1 MLKCNQSIFGVL
13 NMVGNNVNVLDMEKE
28 QLKQVIKNLAKKNN
42 MTASDLATQAGVAPS
57 TITGFL
63 NDVPGRGHYGLSAR
77 TQGKIS
83 DAFPEF
89 REQIETPQV
98 IASTFSVPI
107 IGMWDADYRVNGL
120 QLGMPSSFLTSW
132 SNEMDNYSAVI
143 RSPDF
148 FSKLNLNTENRFY
161 LFKNVYADSLN
172 ETVNK
177 QVYATTEHGNFI
189 GYQTKGKDA
198 YYLNDFFDKRI
209 EIAGKVLKASK
220 IEWTRQV

>member
-1 MLKCNQSIFGVL
+1 
-13 NMVGNNVNVLDMEKE
+13 MVGNNVNVLDMEKE

-132 SNEMDNYSAVI
+132 SNEMNNYSAVI
-143 RSPDF
+143 RSPNF

-177 QVYATTEHGNFI
+177 QVYATTENGNFI

>member
-13 NMVGNNVNVLDMEKE
+13 NMMENNVNVLDMEKE
-28 QLKQVIKNLAKKNN
+28 QLKQIIKNLARKNN

-63 NDVPGRGHYGLSAR
+63 NNVPGRGHYGLSAR
-77 TQGKIS
+77 TQSKIS

-89 REQIETPQV
+89 REQIEKPQM

-143 RSPDF
+143 RSPNF

-161 LFKNVYADSLN
+161 LFKNVYVDSLN
-172 ETVNK
+172 ETENK

>member
-1 MLKCNQSIFGVL
+1 MLIRNRYSLGILKMIE
-13 NMVGNNVNVLDMEKE
+13 NNAKIIDMEKE

-107 IGMWDADYRVNGL
+107 IGMWDPDYRVNGL

-132 SNEMDNYSAVI
+132 SNEMYKYSAVI
-143 RSPDF
+143 RSHNF
-148 FSKLNLNTENRFY
+148 FSKLNLHRENRYY
-161 LFKNVYADSLN
+161 LFKNVYADLLI
-172 ETVNK
+172 ETENK
-177 QVYATTEHGNFI
+177 QVYATTENGNFI
-189 GYQTKGKDA
+189 GYQTKDKDA

-209 EIAGKVLKASK
+209 EIAGKVIKASK

>member
-13 NMVGNNVNVLDMEKE
+13 NMMENNVNVLDMEKE
-28 QLKQVIKNLAKKNN
+28 QLKQIIKNLARKNN

-63 NDVPGRGHYGLSAR
+63 NNVPGRGHYGLSAR
-77 TQGKIS
+77 TQSKIS
-83 DAFPEF
+83 EAFPEF
-89 REQIETPQV
+89 REQIEKPQM

-132 SNEMDNYSAVI
+132 SNEVDKYSAVI
-143 RSPDF
+143 RSPNF
-148 FSKLNLNTENRFY
+148 FSKLNLSTGNRFY
-161 LFKNVYADSLN
+161 LFKNVYADSLT
-172 ETVNK
+172 ETENN

-189 GYQTKGKDA
+189 GYQIKGKDA

>member
-1 MLKCNQSIFGVL
+1 MRYCNRTIFGVL
-13 NMVGNNVNVLDMEKE
+13 KMNEISDNIIDMEKE
-28 QLKQVIKNLAKKNN
+28 QLKQVIKNLAKTNN
-42 MTASDLATQAGVAPS
+42 MSASDLAVQAGVAPS

-77 TQGKIS
+77 TQSKLA
-83 DAFPEF
+83 DKFPEF
-89 REQIETPQV
+89 QNMIETPQTN
-98 IASTFSVPI
+98 SNTFNVPI

-132 SNEMDNYSAVI
+132 SHEMKNYSAVI
-143 RSPDF
+143 RSPHF
-148 FSKLNLNTENRFY
+148 FSKLNLNTENRYY
-161 LFKNVYADSLN
+161 LFQNNYADSLT
-172 ETVNK
+172 ETENK

-189 GYQTKGKDA
+189 GYQTKDKDT

-209 EIAGKVLKASK
+209 DIAGKVLKASK

>member
-13 NMVGNNVNVLDMEKE
+13 NMVGNNANVLDMEKE

-89 REQIETPQV
+89 REQIETPQM

-143 RSPDF
+143 RSPNF

-161 LFKNVYADSLN
+161 LFKNVYADSLTDT
-172 ETVNK
+172 ENK

-189 GYQTKGKDA
+189 GYQIKGKDA

-220 IEWTRQV
+220 I

>member
-1 MLKCNQSIFGVL
+1 M
-13 NMVGNNVNVLDMEKE
+13 
-28 QLKQVIKNLAKKNN
+28 
-42 MTASDLATQAGVAPS
+42 
-57 TITGFL
+57 
-63 NDVPGRGHYGLSAR
+63 
-77 TQGKIS
+77 
-83 DAFPEF
+83 
-89 REQIETPQV
+89 

-132 SNEMDNYSAVI
+132 SNEMDKYSAVI
-143 RSPDF
+143 RSPNF
-148 FSKLNLNTENRFY
+148 FSKVNLNTENRFY

-177 QVYATTEHGNFI
+177 QVYATTENGNFI
-189 GYQTKGKDA
+189 GYQSKDKDA
-198 YYLNDFFDKRI
+198 YYLSDFFGKRI

>member
-1 MLKCNQSIFGVL
+1 M
-13 NMVGNNVNVLDMEKE
+13 MENNVNVLDMEKE

-83 DAFPEF
+83 NAFPEF
-89 REQIETPQV
+89 KEQIETPQM

-132 SNEMDNYSAVI
+132 SNEMNNYSAVI

-172 ETVNK
+172 ETENK